1 MIPGEVRRTDPQT
14 SHDAANALDAS
25 QLERLVVG
33 CIRKNGPIASDRVAQ
48 MLGMSLQSISPR
60 FRPLANKGLIRVN
73 TAGAH
78 GEAVTV
84 KSLTSNRQ
92 RMTWIAR

>member
-33 CIRKNGPIASDRVAQ
+33 CIRKNGPIASDRVAK

-73 TAGAH
+73 TLGDGKAI
-78 GEAVTV
+78 TV

>member
-73 TAGAH
+73 TSAH
-78 GEAVTV
+78 GEAITV

-92 RMTWIAR
+92 RMTWIAK

>member
-14 SHDAANALDAS
+14 SHDAAKALDAT
-25 QLERLVVG
+25 QLERLVAG
-33 CIRKNGPIASDRVAQ
+33 CIRKHGPIAADKVAQ
-48 MLGMSLQSISPR
+48 ILGMNLQSISPR

-73 TAGAH
+73 TVGN
-78 GEAVTV
+78 GKVVTV

>member
-1 MIPGEVRRTDPQT
+1 MIPGEVRGTDPQT
-14 SHDAANALDAS
+14 SHDAANALNAS
-25 QLERLVVG
+25 QLERLVVD

-48 MLGMSLQSISPR
+48 ILGMSLQSISPR

-73 TAGAH
+73 TFEN
-78 GEAVTV
+78 GEAITV

-92 RMTWIAR
+92 RMTWVAR